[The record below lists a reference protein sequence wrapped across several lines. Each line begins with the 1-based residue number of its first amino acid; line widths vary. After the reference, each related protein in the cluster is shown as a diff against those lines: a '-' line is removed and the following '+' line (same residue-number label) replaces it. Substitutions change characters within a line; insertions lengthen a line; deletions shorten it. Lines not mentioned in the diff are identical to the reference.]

1 MAIVKDKKSSGKSF
15 ECFEKFQHGLF
26 SWRKLNQNGNSKSFF
41 EIANM
46 DFLAC
51 KICHKM
57 PVFGLGPTLAALNLT
72 YTVHGKA

>member
-1 MAIVKDKKSSGKSF
+1 MSKTKNPQ
-15 ECFEKFQHGLF
+15 EKV
-26 SWRKLNQNGNSKSFF
+26 LNVSKNSNMVFLVDEIWTKMEIPNLF

>member
-1 MAIVKDKKSSGKSF
+1 MSKTKNPQEKVLNVSKNSNMVFLVDEIWTKMEIPNLF
-15 ECFEKFQHGLF
+15 ET
-26 SWRKLNQNGNSKSFF
+26 
-41 EIANM
+41 ANM

>member
-1 MAIVKDKKSSGKSF
+1 MSKTKNPQ
-15 ECFEKFQHGLF
+15 EKV
-26 SWRKLNQNGNSKSFF
+26 LNVSKNSNMVFLVDEIWTKMEIPNLF

-51 KICHKM
+51 KICHKI

>member
-1 MAIVKDKKSSGKSF
+1 MNV
-15 ECFEKFQHGLF
+15 
-26 SWRKLNQNGNSKSFF
+26 SKISNMVFLVDEIWTKMEIPNIF

-72 YTVHGKA
+72 

>member
-1 MAIVKDKKSSGKSF
+1 MEIPN
-15 ECFEKFQHGLF
+15 L
-26 SWRKLNQNGNSKSFF
+26 F